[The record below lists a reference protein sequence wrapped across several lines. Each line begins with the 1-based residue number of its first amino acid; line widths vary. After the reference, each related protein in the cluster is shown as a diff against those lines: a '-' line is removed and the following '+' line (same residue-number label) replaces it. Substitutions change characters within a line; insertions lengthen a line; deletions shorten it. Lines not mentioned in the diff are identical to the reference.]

1 MPLAT
6 IKGDLFA
13 NPAEA
18 LVNPVNCV
26 GVMGA
31 GLAKQFKQRFKEN
44 YSAYRRACDHRTVA
58 PGRMFVYDYGAGWLL
73 PPRYIINFPTKR
85 HYKDPSRMADI
96 EAGLDGLRETIIAR
110 QIQSVSI
117 PALGAGLG
125 DCTGPMCACAFATPW
140 ATSTAWP
147 STCINPCCRWLRQSP
162 TSLKHLPDRCLREV
176 GARSL
181 EFCPEEFYTKAKEGL
196 PR

>member
-1 MPLAT
+1 MRLAM

-13 NPAEA
+13 NPSEA

-85 HYKDPSRMADI
+85 HYRDPSRMADI
-96 EAGLDGLRETIIAR
+96 EAGLDGLRETIVDR
-110 QIQSVSI
+110 RIQSVSI

-125 DCTGPMCACAFATPW
+125 GLNWVDV
-140 ATSTAWP
+140 
-147 STCINPCCRWLRQSP
+147 RLRIRDALGDLDGVAIELYEPVFQGAAPKPDLPQASP
-162 TSLKHLPDRCLREV
+162 
-176 GARSL
+176 
-181 EFCPEEFYTKAKEGL
+181 
-196 PR
+196 